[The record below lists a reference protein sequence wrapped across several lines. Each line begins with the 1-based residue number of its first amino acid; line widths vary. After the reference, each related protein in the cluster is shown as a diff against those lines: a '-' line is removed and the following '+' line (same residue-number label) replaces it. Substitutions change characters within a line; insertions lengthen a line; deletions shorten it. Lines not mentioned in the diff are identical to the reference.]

1 MNFYLEGFRQD
12 LKLEEEN
19 IENFYREYLHLNQIF
34 ASGQNKYEEIL
45 LGYGTEELKFTLG
58 FLTSIIKNIEK
69 KSYHVIDSVFDSI
82 EHSGNFDLS
91 VFYGNRIIEKFS
103 SSSPEEFLIRIYTL
117 RRMLNAL
124 LILDDRLY
132 YVKYLLDFIK
142 QISDFYDKYPTYIKE
157 NLKNA
162 MDFYQFMY
170 IYALKLHSDEEKALG
185 YLIKGYNLKKYM
197 IEEKIIP
204 YPQENNIF
212 QIINIV
218 GSYLQ
223 IEDSF
228 IALVLDIDDYIR
240 EFVIQVK
247 DLKEYAIKKPA
258 ILEPYLQ
265 NPFKKYINQ
274 FLTNIYILGFEEEY
288 RQVAEEL
295 PQILTRDHSLI
306 VKINEIVMKENF
318 KEKKLISLKEEMERA
333 FNNLS
338 DEKKENVLYVYY
350 NGFITV
356 FRDNI
361 DEIQKARKELESHI
375 KKLKNPYSLNVPLF
389 RILNILGKKEEA
401 RRLAEET
408 KQQAIISGKKFLANA
423 IDDYIQLEL

>member
-12 LKLEEEN
+12 LRLEKEN

-34 ASGQNKYEEIL
+34 ATGQNKYEDIL
-45 LGYGTEELKFTLG
+45 LGYGTQELKFTLG
-58 FLTSIIKNIEK
+58 FLTSILKNIEK
-69 KSYHVIDSVFDSI
+69 KSYPVIDSVFDSI
-82 EHSGNFDLS
+82 EHSENFDLS

-103 SSSPEEFLIRIYTL
+103 SKSPEDFLIRIYTL

-132 YVKYLLDFIK
+132 YVKHLLDFIK
-142 QISDFYDKYPTYIKE
+142 QISEFYDRYPTYIKE

-162 MDFYQFMY
+162 MDFYQFIY
-170 IYALKLHSDEEKALG
+170 IYVLKLHSDEEKALG
-185 YLIKGYNLKKYM
+185 FLIKGYNLKKY
-197 IEEKIIP
+197 IIDEKIIP

-218 GSYLQ
+218 SSYLQ

-228 IALVLDIDDYIR
+228 ITLVLDIDDYIR
-240 EFVIQVK
+240 EFVKQIK
-247 DLKEYAIKKPA
+247 DLKNYALKKPS
-258 ILEPYLQ
+258 ILEPYFQ

-295 PQILTRDHSLI
+295 PQILTKEHSLI
-306 VKINEIVMKENF
+306 IKINEIVMKENF
-318 KEKKLISLKEEMERA
+318 KEEKLTALKEEIEKA

-338 DEKKENVLYVYY
+338 EEKKENILYVYY
-350 NGFITV
+350 NGFVSV
-356 FRDNI
+356 FRDSLG
-361 DEIQKARKELESHI
+361 EIQKARKELELHI

-389 RILNILGKKEEA
+389 RILNILGEKEEA

-423 IDDYIQLEL
+423 IDEYIQFEL